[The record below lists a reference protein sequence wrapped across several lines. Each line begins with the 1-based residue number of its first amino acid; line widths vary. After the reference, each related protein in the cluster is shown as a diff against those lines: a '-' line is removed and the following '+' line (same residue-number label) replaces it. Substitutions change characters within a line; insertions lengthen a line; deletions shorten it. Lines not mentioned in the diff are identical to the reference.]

1 MGVIQG
7 VATVPGTAEGVLLVS
22 DEPMSFW
29 GGYDAATGDLID
41 QHHPLCGQNACGRVL
56 GVPFTI
62 GSSTTAAVFLQAIR
76 DGTAPA
82 AIITV
87 GADSFLAL
95 ASIVAEEMYGKTVPI
110 VSVSAGDYEKLS
122 SGEQVRISET
132 GEVSP
137 VEPSP

>member
-7 VATVPGTAEGVLLVS
+7 VPIVPGAAEGELLVS

-41 QHHPLCGQNACGRVL
+41 QHHPLCGQNARGKVL

-62 GSSTTAAVFLQAIR
+62 GSSTTAAIFLQSIR

-95 ASIVAEEMYGKTVPI
+95 ASIVAEEMYGKTVPV
-110 VSVSAGDYEKLS
+110 VSVSEDEYSKLS
-122 SGEQVRISET
+122 TGTRVKVSRAGRIET
-132 GEVSP
+132 V
-137 VEPSP
+137 

>member
-7 VATVPGTAEGVLLVS
+7 VAVVPGVAEGELLVS

-41 QHHPLCGQNACGRVL
+41 QHHPLCGQNARGKVL

-62 GSSTTAAVFLQAIR
+62 GSSTTAAVFLQSIR

-87 GADSFLAL
+87 GPDSFLAL
-95 ASIVAEEMYGKTVPI
+95 ASIVAEELYGKTVPV
-110 VSVSAGDYEKLS
+110 VSVSAEEYATLTIGVR
-122 SGEQVRISET
+122 VRINDSGQIEI
-132 GEVSP
+132 P
-137 VEPSP
+137 

>member
-7 VATVPGTAEGVLLVS
+7 VAIVPGSAEGELLVS

-29 GGYDAATGDLID
+29 GGYDHETGDLID
-41 QHHPLCGQNACGRVL
+41 QHHPLCGQNARGKVL

-62 GSSTTAAVFLQAIR
+62 GSSTTAAVFLQSIR

-87 GADSFLAL
+87 GTDSILAL
-95 ASIVAEEMYGKTVPI
+95 ASIVAEEMYEEPVPV
-110 VSVSAGDYEKLS
+110 VSVSTEDYKTLN
-122 SGEQVRISET
+122 SGVRVRIDESGQIE
-132 GEVSP
+132 SL
-137 VEPSP
+137 